1 MNKTSDKN
9 TKLTFGTLGYLD
21 ISLKREI
28 YEDLSA
34 AYTGTFKIK
43 NTVSNDL
50 TTYTLKIPYK
60 TTEIVLTES
69 DTKPLTVKIKLLTKT
84 NYELSI
90 YHEDFISKFLKLF
103 GVKEI
108 EIGNKSFDK
117 KYWIKSNDSGLTKK
131 ILKEDLINQMLTADF
146 YSMIYKSKKESSEL
160 TTVVSRIVDL
170 KTNYCNLIDLH
181 QKLIDRLTY
190 LRITT
195 AGNNKQ
201 TQLHE

>member
-1 MNKTSDKN
+1 MNKKSDRK
-9 TKLTFGTLGYLD
+9 TQQTFGYLD
-21 ISLKREI
+21 ISVKREI
-28 YEDLSA
+28 YDDLCSI
-34 AYTGTFKIK
+34 YNGTFKIK

-50 TTYTLKIPYK
+50 TNYTLKIPYN

-69 DTKPLTVKIKLLTKT
+69 DTKPLTVKIKFQIKT

-90 YHEDFISKFLKLF
+90 YHEDYFEKFLKLF

-131 ILKEDLINQMLTADF
+131 ILNEDIVTQMLTADF
-146 YSMIYKSKKESSEL
+146 FSMIFKSKKESSEL
-160 TTVVSRIVDL
+160 TTVVSRTVDL

-181 QKLIDRLTY
+181 KKLIDRLY
-190 LRITT
+190 D
-195 AGNNKQ
+195 K
-201 TQLHE
+201 